1 VIEILADGLPGRADV
16 AVEVSLREHA
26 VEMGLRGSQPA
37 MDESTDVPASP
48 GFRIVADV
56 DADQPYAGSA
66 PNNLAGFADHIPS
79 QVEKCG
85 TRVGTRGRCLGLFWG
100 WIMERETDGGS
111 VALVGMERHCGRWD
125 TVSQPIMNCFLSED
139 GRMIA
144 SFIMR
149 KGKAEEQ
156 MRNVKH
162 VVNGKEYLVVIET
175 NGLGGRVTPTFEG
188 KPLGVVYSVSIEVA
202 QDFQLQPGVSALDEL
217 VKIAK
222 DDLDRGV
229 VKAT

>member
-1 VIEILADGLPGRADV
+1 MIEILADGLPGRADV
-16 AVEVSLREHA
+16 AVEVSLRQHA
-26 VEMGLRGSQPA
+26 VEVGLSSSQPTMNEFA
-37 MDESTDVPASP
+37 DVLAST

-56 DADQPYAGSA
+56 DADQPYARSRRIIW
-66 PNNLAGFADHIPS
+66 PVLRTIFPPKLRKRHT
-79 QVEKCG
+79 C
-85 TRVGTRGRCLGLFWG
+85 GTRGRCLGLFYG

>member
-1 VIEILADGLPGRADV
+1 
-16 AVEVSLREHA
+16 
-26 VEMGLRGSQPA
+26 
-37 MDESTDVPASP
+37 
-48 GFRIVADV
+48 
-56 DADQPYAGSA
+56 
-66 PNNLAGFADHIPS
+66 
-79 QVEKCG
+79 
-85 TRVGTRGRCLGLFWG
+85 
-100 WIMERETDGGS
+100 
-111 VALVGMERHCGRWD
+111 
-125 TVSQPIMNCFLSED
+125 
-139 GRMIA
+139 MIA